1 MGRISMEEYEA
12 LFKFAAKAGSLEG
25 YLYERE
31 KIEPLSNWVSNLETM
46 YANLPDEI
54 KARIRNELGNVLART
69 LDYGGALLDEE
80 IRTRLHNLRSSL

>member
-1 MGRISMEEYEA
+1 MGEYEA

-54 KARIRNELGNVLART
+54 KAQIREELSNVLART
-69 LDYGGALLDEE
+69 LNYGGRVLEEE
-80 IRTRLHNLRSSL
+80 IRTRLNNLRSSL

>member
-1 MGRISMEEYEA
+1 MGEHEA

-31 KIEPLSNWVSNLETM
+31 KIEPLSNWVSNLEKM

-54 KARIRNELGNVLART
+54 KAHIRNELSNVLARI
-69 LDYGGALLDEE
+69 LDYGEALLDEE
-80 IRTRLHNLRSSL
+80 IRTRLHNFRSSL

>member
-1 MGRISMEEYEA
+1 MEEYEA

-46 YANLPDEI
+46 YANLPDKI
-54 KARIRNELGNVLART
+54 KARIRNELGNVLTRT
-69 LDYGGALLDEE
+69 LDYGGALLEEE
-80 IRTRLHNLRSSL
+80 IRTRLHNLRASL

>member
-1 MGRISMEEYEA
+1 MGEYEA

-46 YANLPDEI
+46 HANLPDEV
-54 KARIRNELGNVLART
+54 KAQIREELSNVLDRT
-69 LDYGGALLDEE
+69 LNYGGTVLEEE
-80 IRTRLHNLRSSL
+80 IRTRLNNLRSSL

>member
-1 MGRISMEEYEA
+1 MGEYEA

-46 YANLPDEI
+46 YANLPDEV
-54 KARIRNELGNVLART
+54 KAQIREELSNVLART
-69 LDYGGALLDEE
+69 LNYGGRVLEEE
-80 IRTRLHNLRSSL
+80 IRTRLNNLRSSL

>member
-1 MGRISMEEYEA
+1 MGEYEA

-46 YANLPDEI
+46 YGNLPDEV
-54 KARIRNELGNVLART
+54 KAQIREELSNVLART
-69 LDYGGALLDEE
+69 LNYGGRVLEEE
-80 IRTRLHNLRSSL
+80 IRTRLNNLRSSL